1 MKKSRI
7 AAILLST
14 VFAVGSAGMLTACEQ
29 SGPKVEVVYHLNYS
43 DAGER
48 KVEIPT
54 GTTAV
59 DWNATRDGF
68 KIKDWY
74 TDKEC
79 KNKYDFSEK
88 VTKNLN
94 LYADW
99 TVYEGKV
106 QLQLPR
112 FALVVYR
119 QRR

>member
-7 AAILLST
+7 AAIMLGSVFTVSSAAGLL
-14 VFAVGSAGMLTACEQ
+14 AACGQ
-29 SGPKVEVVYHLNYS
+29 SGAKVEVIYHLNYN

-79 KNKYDFSEK
+79 KNEYDFSEK

-94 LYADW
+94 LYAIRLIPYPND
-99 TVYEGKV
+99 
-106 QLQLPR
+106 LRL
-112 FALVVYR
+112 
-119 QRR
+119 RR